1 MKWYFR
7 PAYAYAFATAGNAP
21 IAPAK
26 PKYID
31 NLMFY
36 GPGPGGP
43 GGSGGPYGGPGGPYG
58 GPGGPYGGPGGPF
71 GHGPGGFG
79 GPGGPFGHGPGG
91 RSVGGRLYHGPHDPG
106 LPGAGYNSLEPKK
119 ANHNKKPNVFVRIRD
134 WWYFHTHE
142 F

>member
-7 PAYAYAFATAGNAP
+7 PAYAYATAGNAP

-26 PKYID
+26 PKYMD

-36 GPGPGGP
+36 GPGP
-43 GGSGGPYGGPGGPYG
+43 GGPGGPYG
-58 GPGGPYGGPGGPF
+58 GPGGPYGGPGGP
-71 GHGPGGFG
+71 FG

>member
-7 PAYAYAFATAGNAP
+7 PAYAYATAGNTP
-21 IAPAK
+21 IASAK
-26 PKYID
+26 PKYMD

-43 GGSGGPYGGPGGPYG
+43 GGPGGPYGGPGGPYG

-71 GHGPGGFG
+71 GY
-79 GPGGPFGHGPGG
+79 GPGG
-91 RSVGGRLYHGPHDPG
+91 RSVGGRLYHGPYDPG

-119 ANHNKKPNVFVRIRD
+119 ADHNKKPNVFVRIRD

-142 F
+142 L

>member
-26 PKYID
+26 PKYMD

-36 GPGPGGP
+36 GPGP
-43 GGSGGPYGGPGGPYG
+43 GGPGGPYG
-58 GPGGPYGGPGGPF
+58 GPGGPYGGPGG
-71 GHGPGGFG
+71 FG
-79 GPGGPFGHGPGG
+79 GPGGPFGYGPGG
-91 RSVGGRLYHGPHDPG
+91 RSVGGRLYHGPYDPG

-119 ANHNKKPNVFVRIRD
+119 ADHNKKPNVFVRIRD

-142 F
+142 L

>member
-26 PKYID
+26 PKYMD

-43 GGSGGPYGGPGGPYG
+43 GGPFGGPGGPYG
-58 GPGGPYGGPGGPF
+58 GPGGPYGGPGG
-71 GHGPGGFG
+71 FG
-79 GPGGPFGHGPGG
+79 GPGGPFGYGPGG
-91 RSVGGRLYHGPHDPG
+91 RSVGGRLYHGPYDPG

-119 ANHNKKPNVFVRIRD
+119 ADHNKKPNVFVRIRD

>member
-1 MKWYFR
+1 MKWYFK

-26 PKYID
+26 PKYMD

-43 GGSGGPYGGPGGPYG
+43 GGPGSPGGPYGGPGGPGGPYG
-58 GPGGPYGGPGGPF
+58 GPGGPYGGPGGF
-71 GHGPGGFG
+71 GGFG
-79 GPGGPFGHGPGG
+79 GPGG

-119 ANHNKKPNVFVRIRD
+119 ADRNKKPNIFIRIRD

>member
-26 PKYID
+26 PKYMD

-36 GPGPGGP
+36 GPGP
-43 GGSGGPYGGPGGPYG
+43 GGPGGPYG
-58 GPGGPYGGPGGPF
+58 GPGGPYGGPGG
-71 GHGPGGFG
+71 FG
-79 GPGGPFGHGPGG
+79 GPGGPFGYGPGG
-91 RSVGGRLYHGPHDPG
+91 RSVGGRLYHGPYDPG

-119 ANHNKKPNVFVRIRD
+119 AGHNKKPNVFIRMRD

-142 F
+142 L

>member
-7 PAYAYAFATAGNAP
+7 PAYAFATAGNAP

-26 PKYID
+26 PKYMD

-43 GGSGGPYGGPGGPYG
+43 GGPGGPYG
-58 GPGGPYGGPGGPF
+58 GPGGPYGGPGG
-71 GHGPGGFG
+71 FG
-79 GPGGPFGHGPGG
+79 GPGGPFGYGPGG
-91 RSVGGRLYHGPHDPG
+91 RSVGGRLYHGPYDPG

-119 ANHNKKPNVFVRIRD
+119 AGRNKKPNVFVRIRD

-142 F
+142 L

>member
-21 IAPAK
+21 ITPAK
-26 PKYID
+26 PKYMD

-43 GGSGGPYGGPGGPYG
+43 GGHGGPYGGPGGPYG
-58 GPGGPYGGPGGPF
+58 GPGG
-71 GHGPGGFG
+71 FG
-79 GPGGPFGHGPGG
+79 GPGGPFGYGPGG
-91 RSVGGRLYHGPHDPG
+91 RSVGGRLYHGPYDPG

-119 ANHNKKPNVFVRIRD
+119 ADHNKKPNVFVRMRD

-142 F
+142 L

>member
-26 PKYID
+26 PKYMD

-36 GPGPGGP
+36 GPGP
-43 GGSGGPYGGPGGPYG
+43 GGPGGPYG
-58 GPGGPYGGPGGPF
+58 GPGGPYGGPGG
-71 GHGPGGFG
+71 FG
-79 GPGGPFGHGPGG
+79 GPGGPFGYGPGG
-91 RSVGGRLYHGPHDPG
+91 RSVGGRLYHGPYDPG

-119 ANHNKKPNVFVRIRD
+119 AGHNKKPNAFVRIRD

-142 F
+142 L

>member
-26 PKYID
+26 PKYMD

-36 GPGPGGP
+36 GP
-43 GGSGGPYGGPGGPYG
+43 GPGGPYG
-58 GPGGPYGGPGGPF
+58 GPGGPYG
-71 GHGPGGFG
+71 GPGGFG

-91 RSVGGRLYHGPHDPG
+91 RSVGGRLYHGPYDPG

-119 ANHNKKPNVFVRIRD
+119 AGHNKKPNVFVRIRD

-142 F
+142 L

>member
-26 PKYID
+26 PKYMD

-36 GPGPGGP
+36 GPGP
-43 GGSGGPYGGPGGPYG
+43 GGPGGPYG
-58 GPGGPYGGPGGPF
+58 GPGGPYGGPGG
-71 GHGPGGFG
+71 FG
-79 GPGGPFGHGPGG
+79 GPGGPFGYGPGG
-91 RSVGGRLYHGPHDPG
+91 RSVGGRLYHGPYDPG

-119 ANHNKKPNVFVRIRD
+119 ADHNKKPNVFVRMRD

-142 F
+142 L

>member
-26 PKYID
+26 PKYMD

-43 GGSGGPYGGPGGPYG
+43 FGGPGGPYG
-58 GPGGPYGGPGGPF
+58 GPGGPYGGPGG
-71 GHGPGGFG
+71 FG
-79 GPGGPFGHGPGG
+79 GPGGPFGYGPGG
-91 RSVGGRLYHGPHDPG
+91 RSVGGRLYHGPYDPG

-119 ANHNKKPNVFVRIRD
+119 ADHNKKPNVFVRIRD

>member
-7 PAYAYAFATAGNAP
+7 PAYAYAFATAGNTP

-26 PKYID
+26 PKYMD

-36 GPGPGGP
+36 
-43 GGSGGPYGGPGGPYG
+43 
-58 GPGGPYGGPGGPF
+58 
-71 GHGPGGFG
+71 
-79 GPGGPFGHGPGG
+79 GPGG
-91 RSVGGRLYHGPHDPG
+91 RSVGGRLYHGPYDPG

-119 ANHNKKPNVFVRIRD
+119 ADHNKKPNVFVRIRD

-142 F
+142 L

>member
-7 PAYAYAFATAGNAP
+7 PAYAYGFATAGNAP

-26 PKYID
+26 PKYMD

-36 GPGPGGP
+36 GPGP
-43 GGSGGPYGGPGGPYG
+43 GGPGGPYG
-58 GPGGPYGGPGGPF
+58 GPGGPYGGPGG
-71 GHGPGGFG
+71 FG
-79 GPGGPFGHGPGG
+79 GPGGPFGYGPGG
-91 RSVGGRLYHGPHDPG
+91 RSVGGRLYHGPYDPG

-119 ANHNKKPNVFVRIRD
+119 ADHNKKPNVFVRMRD

-142 F
+142 L

>member
-26 PKYID
+26 PKYMD

-43 GGSGGPYGGPGGPYG
+43 GGPYGGPGGPYG
-58 GPGGPYGGPGGPF
+58 
-71 GHGPGGFG
+71 GPGGFG

-91 RSVGGRLYHGPHDPG
+91 RSVGGRLYHGPYDPG

-119 ANHNKKPNVFVRIRD
+119 AGHNKKPNVFVRIRD

-142 F
+142 L

>member
-26 PKYID
+26 PKYMD

-43 GGSGGPYGGPGGPYG
+43 GGPEGPGGPGGPFGGPGGPYG
-58 GPGGPYGGPGGPF
+58 GPGGPYGGPGG
-71 GHGPGGFG
+71 FG
-79 GPGGPFGHGPGG
+79 GPGGPFGYGPGG
-91 RSVGGRLYHGPHDPG
+91 RSVGGRLYHGPYDPG

-119 ANHNKKPNVFVRIRD
+119 AGRNKKPNVFVRMRD

-142 F
+142 L

>member
-26 PKYID
+26 PKYMD

-36 GPGPGGP
+36 GPGP
-43 GGSGGPYGGPGGPYG
+43 GGPGGPYG
-58 GPGGPYGGPGGPF
+58 GPGGPYGGPGG
-71 GHGPGGFG
+71 FG
-79 GPGGPFGHGPGG
+79 GPGGPFGYGPGG
-91 RSVGGRLYHGPHDPG
+91 RSVGGRLYHGPYDPG

-119 ANHNKKPNVFVRIRD
+119 ADHNKKPNAFVRIRD

-142 F
+142 L

>member
-26 PKYID
+26 PKYMD

-43 GGSGGPYGGPGGPYG
+43 GGPFGGPGGPYG
-58 GPGGPYGGPGGPF
+58 GPGGPYGGPGG
-71 GHGPGGFG
+71 FG
-79 GPGGPFGHGPGG
+79 GPGGPFGYGPGG
-91 RSVGGRLYHGPHDPG
+91 RSVGGRLYHGPYDPG

-119 ANHNKKPNVFVRIRD
+119 ADHNKKPNVFVRVRD

-142 F
+142 L

>member
-26 PKYID
+26 PKYMD

-43 GGSGGPYGGPGGPYG
+43 GGPGGPYGGPGGPGGPYG
-58 GPGGPYGGPGGPF
+58 GPGGPYGGPGGF
-71 GHGPGGFG
+71 GGFG

-91 RSVGGRLYHGPHDPG
+91 RSVGGRLYHGPYDPG

-119 ANHNKKPNVFVRIRD
+119 AGHNKKPNVFVRIRD

-142 F
+142 L

>member
-26 PKYID
+26 PKYMD

-36 GPGPGGP
+36 GPGP
-43 GGSGGPYGGPGGPYG
+43 GGPGGPYG
-58 GPGGPYGGPGGPF
+58 GPGGPYGGPGG
-71 GHGPGGFG
+71 FG
-79 GPGGPFGHGPGG
+79 GPGGPFGYGPGG
-91 RSVGGRLYHGPHDPG
+91 RSVGGRLYHGPYDPG

-119 ANHNKKPNVFVRIRD
+119 AGHNKKPNVFVRMRD

-142 F
+142 L

>member
-7 PAYAYAFATAGNAP
+7 PAYAFATAGNAP

-26 PKYID
+26 PKYMD

-43 GGSGGPYGGPGGPYG
+43 GGPGGPYG
-58 GPGGPYGGPGGPF
+58 GPGGPYG
-71 GHGPGGFG
+71 GPGGFG

-91 RSVGGRLYHGPHDPG
+91 RSVGGRLYHGPYDPG

-119 ANHNKKPNVFVRIRD
+119 AGRNKKPNVFVRIRD

-142 F
+142 L

>member
-1 MKWYFR
+1 MGKLILM
-7 PAYAYAFATAGNAP
+7 PALAFAGASGE
-21 IAPAK
+21 
-26 PKYID
+26 
-31 NLMFY
+31 NLPTKSSFSNSNVMFY
-36 GPGPGGP
+36 GPGP
-43 GGSGGPYGGPGGPYG
+43 GGPGGPYG

-79 GPGGPFGHGPGG
+79 GPGG
-91 RSVGGRLYHGPHDPG
+91 RSIGGRLYHGPHDPG

-119 ANHNKKPNVFVRIRD
+119 AGHDKKPNVFVRIRD

>member
-26 PKYID
+26 PKYMD

-43 GGSGGPYGGPGGPYG
+43 GGPGGPYG
-58 GPGGPYGGPGGPF
+58 GPGGPYGGPGGFGGPGGPF
-71 GHGPGGFG
+71 GYGPGGFG

-91 RSVGGRLYHGPHDPG
+91 RSVGGRLYHGPYDPG

-119 ANHNKKPNVFVRIRD
+119 AGHNKKPNVFVRMRD

-142 F
+142 L

>member
-26 PKYID
+26 PKYMD

-36 GPGPGGP
+36 GPGP
-43 GGSGGPYGGPGGPYG
+43 GGPGGPYG
-58 GPGGPYGGPGGPF
+58 GPGGPYGGPGGF
-71 GHGPGGFG
+71 GD
-79 GPGGPFGHGPGG
+79 PGGPFGYGPGG
-91 RSVGGRLYHGPHDPG
+91 RSVGGRLYHGPYDPG

-119 ANHNKKPNVFVRIRD
+119 ADHNKKPNVFVRMRD

-142 F
+142 L